1 MAKDKHDHHD
11 HSHDQSHGHTHDHD
25 EFQGVNLGNLTS
37 VGIDIG
43 SSTSHMMFS
52 RMRVGYPSIHTR
64 RPEVLERSVLSRSPV
79 LLTPFSK
86 DWTIETEPLKN
97 LLRQSFA
104 YAGLNPNEVDTGA
117 VIITGEAARRTNA
130 RAIVDIFADE
140 SGRFVCA
147 TAGPRLELL
156 LAAHGSGA
164 ILVSRERGLNLLN
177 IDVGGGTTKVGV
189 IKNGRLVDGGVFNIG
204 ARVLA
209 HDGGV
214 LSRLEKTG
222 RYFLEEV
229 GRPLAIGDRLDM
241 DLSNLVSQ
249 RMSNALFGIL
259 SGGKATKE
267 LVVSPFAQVPELDGI
282 DGVIFSGGVS
292 EYIYG
297 REQRTFGDL
306 GPYLGQQIRDR
317 AQERDLTI
325 LDGREGLRAT
335 VIGASQF
342 SLQLS
347 GETIHI
353 PDPGVLPLRNLR
365 VVVVTVQWGDSVAEK
380 TEKTILTT
388 IRSMDPEVRGDPF
401 ALAILTPP
409 FLGYGM
415 ALELAKGLR
424 RALLSLDSTD
434 RPGALVFGQNIGRV
448 VGEALGDELN
458 ILSIDEISLSELDF
472 IDIGNPTGEDFYVPV
487 VVKSL
492 VFES

>member
-1 MAKDKHDHHD
+1 MAKDKHDH
-11 HSHDQSHGHTHDHD
+11 HDQSHGHTHDHD

-241 DLSNLVSQ
+241 DLSKLVSQ
-249 RMSNALFGIL
+249 RMSNVLFGIL

-267 LVVSPFAQVPELDGI
+267 LVVLPFAQVPELDGI

-353 PDPGVLPLRNLR
+353 PDLGVLPLRNLR

-434 RPGALVFGQNIGRV
+434 RPEALVFGQNIGRV
-448 VGEALGDELN
+448 VGEALGDELK

-472 IDIGNPTGEDFYVPV
+472 IDIGSPTGEDFYVPV

>member
-1 MAKDKHDHHD
+1 MAKDKHDH
-11 HSHDQSHGHTHDHD
+11 HDQSHGHTHDHD

-241 DLSNLVSQ
+241 DLSKLVSQ
-249 RMSNALFGIL
+249 RMSNVLFGIL

-267 LVVSPFAQVPELDGI
+267 LVVLPFAQVPELDGI

-434 RPGALVFGQNIGRV
+434 RPEALVFGQNIGRV
-448 VGEALGDELN
+448 VGEALGDELK

-472 IDIGNPTGEDFYVPV
+472 IDIGSPTGEDFYVPV

>member
-11 HSHDQSHGHTHDHD
+11 HSHGHTHDHD

-241 DLSNLVSQ
+241 DLSKLVSQ

-434 RPGALVFGQNIGRV
+434 RPEALVFGQNIGRV

-472 IDIGNPTGEDFYVPV
+472 IDIGSPTGEDFYVPV